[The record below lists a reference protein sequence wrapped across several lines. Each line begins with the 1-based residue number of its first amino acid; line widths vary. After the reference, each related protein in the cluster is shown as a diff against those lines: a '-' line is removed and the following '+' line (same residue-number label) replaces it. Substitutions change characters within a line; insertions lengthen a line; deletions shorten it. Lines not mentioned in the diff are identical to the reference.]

1 MLSIKILEMI
11 SVERGGYIGLRRESG
26 AKEEIAVPGGLMP
39 SRT

>member
-1 MLSIKILEMI
+1 MFEDNSPPFAVNPALAADQ
-11 SVERGGYIGLRRESG
+11 GSG